1 MLFYSITSI
10 LISRFVLNLQEVHQY
25 RAAPQLSNFSS
36 RQDSINFARALGSL
50 GSSLPPLGDT
60 WLEDDLDAYVADIGG
75 SDEPTQEQ
83 ETVEALGVDQSAQV
97 Y

>member
-1 MLFYSITSI
+1 MS
-10 LISRFVLNLQEVHQY
+10 NL
-25 RAAPQLSNFSS
+25 SS
-36 RQDSINFARALGSL
+36 REGSINFARVLGSL
-50 GSSLPPLGDT
+50 GSSLPPLGNT
-60 WLEDDLDAYVADIGG
+60 SLEDDLNAHMADIGG

>member
-25 RAAPQLSNFSS
+25 RAAPQLSNLSS
-36 RQDSINFARALGSL
+36 RQGSINFARALGSL